1 MANFPDII
9 GMGEERLG
17 TSALAALAAAGT
29 LTVGRYY
36 YDTDLSKLYRADS
49 VSSLGDEFV
58 RGTASVD
65 AVQSQLNTL
74 SDNYNTYVTNNDAA
88 VADRPT
94 LSEAD
99 ARYLGITATAADS
112 TKFNGKT
119 YSTVE
124 SEWTTDIA
132 DATAA
137 LEAKIADRFIAI
149 GSKALL
155 ADSTSA
161 FSAVVADAIGS
172 AISGIADGKVE
183 VIITMPSDATATV
196 TGVNGSD
203 ATVSNGDRF
212 IFKVENGA
220 VSGSVV
226 VVDNNDNVKFAAIN
240 STLTQHGESITSLET
255 AVSGDNALSLV
266 DGKLG
271 LGGALV
277 RDTNITGAKAIHFKN
292 TMNVMNV
299 LVLQAHDDSTKFVR
313 IAGRADGGI
322 AYGPQ
327 AFTPFQ

>member
-1 MANFPDII
+1 MAQFPDII

-17 TSALAALAAAGT
+17 TTALAALAAAGS
-29 LTVGRYY
+29 LVVGRYY
-36 YDTDLSKLYRADS
+36 YDTDLLKLYRADS
-49 VSSLGDEFV
+49 TSSLGDAFV
-58 RGTASVD
+58 RGTSSVD
-65 AVQSQLNTL
+65 AIQSQLNDL
-74 SDNYNTYVTNNDAA
+74 SDDFNTYVTNNDAA

-119 YSTVE
+119 YSTV
-124 SEWTTDIA
+124 SGEWTADIA

-137 LEAKIADRFIAI
+137 LELKLADRFIAI
-149 GSKALL
+149 GSKELA
-155 ADSTSA
+155 ADSTTA
-161 FSAVVADAIGS
+161 FAVVVSDAIGS
-172 AISGIADGKVE
+172 AISAIEDGKVE
-183 VIITMPSDATATV
+183 VIITMPSDKTATV
-196 TGVNGSD
+196 TGVNGAN

-212 IFKVENGA
+212 IFKVEGGA

-226 VVDNNDNVKFAAIN
+226 VVDNNDNVKFASIDA
-240 STLTQHGESITSLET
+240 TLEQHSDDITDLNT

-271 LGGALV
+271 FGGALV
-277 RDTNITGAKAIHFKN
+277 RDTNVTGAKAIHFKN

-299 LVLQAHDDSTKFVR
+299 LVLQAHDDATKFVR